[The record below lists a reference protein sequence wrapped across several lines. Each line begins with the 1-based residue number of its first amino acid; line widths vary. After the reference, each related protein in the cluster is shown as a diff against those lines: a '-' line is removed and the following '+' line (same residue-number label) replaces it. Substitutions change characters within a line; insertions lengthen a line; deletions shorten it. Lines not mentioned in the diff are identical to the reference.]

1 MLKADTQIPLDFP
14 IIRYKIYFH
23 IMNLKTI
30 FKRLILLDLLLIVLM
45 IVAIF
50 FESKEVVDFNRYF
63 ENDFSNAMLII
74 FGIGLLIYLINL
86 FLLYKFKTI
95 GKQIYL
101 ILFIV
106 LGVLSLLLPPHA
118 TDSWLYV
125 LDGLGWA
132 NSGAILVFLY
142 FTPIKKEFDK

>member
-1 MLKADTQIPLDFP
+1 
-14 IIRYKIYFH
+14 
-23 IMNLKTI
+23 MNLKTI
-30 FKRLILLDLLLIVLM
+30 FKRLILLDLLLIILM
-45 IVAIF
+45 VVAVF
-50 FESKEVVDFNRYF
+50 FESAEVADFNKYF
-63 ENDFSNAMLII
+63 ESEFSNSLLII
-74 FGIGLLIYLINL
+74 GGILYLIYLINL
-86 FLLYKFKTI
+86 FLLYKFKSI

-106 LGVLSLLLPPHA
+106 LVILNLILPPHA
-118 TDSWLYV
+118 PDSLLYV

>member
-1 MLKADTQIPLDFP
+1 
-14 IIRYKIYFH
+14 
-23 IMNLKTI
+23 MNLKTI
-30 FKRLILLDLLLIVLM
+30 FKRLILLDLLLIILV
-45 IVAIF
+45 IATIF
-50 FESKEVVDFNRYF
+50 FESEEVFEFNETVPIPDFF
-63 ENDFSNAMLII
+63 
-74 FGIGLLIYLINL
+74 LLIYGIWSLAYFVNL
-86 FLLYKFKTI
+86 FLLYKFKSI

-106 LGVLSLLLPPHA
+106 VVILNLILPPHA
-118 TDSWLYV
+118 ADSLLYV

>member
-1 MLKADTQIPLDFP
+1 
-14 IIRYKIYFH
+14 
-23 IMNLKTI
+23 MNLKTI
-30 FKRLILLDLLLIVLM
+30 FKRLILLDLSLIILI
-45 IVAIF
+45 IVAVF
-50 FESKEVVDFNRYF
+50 FETKEVADFNMYF
-63 ENDFSNAMLII
+63 ENDYSNALLII

-86 FLLYKFKTI
+86 FLLYKFKSI

-106 LGVLSLLLPPHA
+106 LMVLSLLSPPNA
-118 TDSWLYV
+118 MDSWLYV
-125 LDGLGWA
+125 LDGLGMA